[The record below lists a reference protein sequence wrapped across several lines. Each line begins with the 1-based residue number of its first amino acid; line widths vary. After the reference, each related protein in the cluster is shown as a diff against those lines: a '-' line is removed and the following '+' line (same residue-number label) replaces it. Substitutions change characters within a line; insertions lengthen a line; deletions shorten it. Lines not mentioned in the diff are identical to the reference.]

1 MTKSVLDKAQNHF
14 KTIID
19 SELKEYY
26 CKEWDSKIYFKPTL
40 TWKEQSMILDAS
52 QKSSADGIIQTLL
65 IRALNKDGSKMFS
78 RADKMILEN
87 DVDPDII
94 VKVVGAINL
103 GSSKLDEEDLE
114 KK

>member
-19 SELKEYY
+19 SELKSYKCE
-26 CKEWDSKIYFKPTL
+26 EWDSTIYYKPTL
-40 TWKEQSMILDAS
+40 TWKEQSMILDAG
-52 QKSSADGIIQTLL
+52 QKSSADAIIQTLL

-78 RADKMILEN
+78 KADKLILEN